1 MIFKS
6 PFPDIHIPEVDIP
19 QFIFTSNRFV
29 ANLDAPALIDAVTG
43 RSVSFNSLRE
53 TSYKFAR
60 GLVGTLGI
68 GKGDVIA
75 VMSSNNLDYS
85 SVLFGSLLA
94 GACVTTINPSY
105 VSEEVLFQLQDSKAS
120 VFIMDETCLKS
131 SKDALSGIS
140 PDRMFVLSDNTVE
153 GVSSFRCLLSDTEVA
168 LPSFTAEELSC
179 SPAYLAYSSGT
190 TGQSKVSLNAYWC
203 STIYIQI
210 ALFFKSNYGADSS
223 LCLMDCIELGVIL
236 THRNIIA
243 NVLQIHETLVVART
257 GADEVWLGLLPFFH
271 VYALTTSLHSAVYE
285 GIPII
290 VMASFDFAL
299 LLKTIQTYKVS
310 TVHIVPPIALAL
322 AYHPA
327 VDMFD
332 LSSVKYITSA
342 ASPLSKDII
351 EALINRLHT
360 YVIQGYGLTETSPAI
375 SLGTASMTIRDSHGY
390 FLSNIEARVIDT
402 ETGKELGVGEQ
413 GELCVRGPNV
423 MKGYFNNH
431 EATAASI
438 DSDGYFHTGDVAIV
452 HESGEF
458 TVMNRI
464 KELIKYMGIQVAP
477 AELEEKLLQY
487 PKIADAAVIGRP
499 DELSGEVPV
508 AYVVLKPGVTC
519 TEDEIKSFI
528 AKNVASHKLLRGGVV
543 FIEKIPRAPTGKCLR
558 RILQQQDL
566 EYMAKAE
573 E

>member
-190 TGQSKVSLNAYWC
+190 TGQSK
-203 STIYIQI
+203 
-210 ALFFKSNYGADSS
+210 
-223 LCLMDCIELGVIL
+223 GVIL

>member
-1 MIFKS
+1 MK
-6 PFPDIHIPEVDIP
+6 
-19 QFIFTSNRFV
+19 R
-29 ANLDAPALIDAVTG
+29 A
-43 RSVSFNSLRE
+43 
-53 TSYKFAR
+53 
-60 GLVGTLGI
+60 
-68 GKGDVIA
+68 
-75 VMSSNNLDYS
+75 
-85 SVLFGSLLA
+85 
-94 GACVTTINPSY
+94 
-105 VSEEVLFQLQDSKAS
+105 
-120 VFIMDETCLKS
+120 KS
-131 SKDALSGIS
+131 SKDALSGIG

-190 TGQSKVSLNAYWC
+190 TGLKQGKPKR
-203 STIYIQI
+203 I
-210 ALFFKSNYGADSS
+210 
-223 LCLMDCIELGVIL
+223 LGVIL

-257 GADEVWLGLLPFFH
+257 GADE
-271 VYALTTSLHSAVYE
+271 

-290 VMASFDFAL
+290 VMTSFDFAL

-310 TVHIVPPIALAL
+310 TVHIVPPITLAL

-332 LSSVKYITSA
+332 LSSSNNLVGNS
-342 ASPLSKDII
+342 
-351 EALINRLHT
+351 INDNTRFAWIL
-360 YVIQGYGLTETSPAI
+360 
-375 SLGTASMTIRDSHGY
+375 
-390 FLSNIEARVIDT
+390 LSNIEARVIDT

-413 GELCVRGPNV
+413 GELCPRSKRHERIFPAT
-423 MKGYFNNH
+423 MKPLLL
-431 EATAASI
+431 
-438 DSDGYFHTGDVAIV
+438 
-452 HESGEF
+452 
-458 TVMNRI
+458 R
-464 KELIKYMGIQVAP
+464 LIRMGIFIQR
-477 AELEEKLLQY
+477 KNCFSI
-487 PKIADAAVIGRP
+487 KIADAAVIGRP
-499 DELSGEVPV
+499 DELSGEIPV

-566 EYMAKAE
+566 EYVAKAE